1 MKLSRYWL
9 SREGAKAPTLYKR
22 IAFFKLI
29 VNIKSVRGGVQMA
42 TLSLV
47 VDVLTAIADIV
58 IIVIIVKSMKNK

>member
-1 MKLSRYWL
+1 MSRG
-9 SREGAKAPTLYKR
+9 GAKAPTLYKR

-58 IIVIIVKSMKNK
+58 IIIIIVKSMKNK

>member
-1 MKLSRYWL
+1 M